1 MKVGFSGLSSADK
14 LYFKTVA
21 LLLGATVSSTSF
33 DVLVAKRTDTRRAVA
48 AAALPSVKIVRTDWL
63 LTCWA
68 HASRC
73 DSTRFEHG
81 TDDDGDDDDTLLTQ
95 RPFAVA
101 ASRAPKQQLPPQPAR
116 SVNSVF
122 SLTTLKKTAT
132 SWWSRFVGDVQ
143 PQAQAQPQEHL
154 HSHAPPPQP
163 VQQAAPVHEIGSDA
177 TTKKWAKSSPQVEF
191 ADEEPVVIRYSN
203 NTANSQNDD
212 PQAPKPDEEPVD
224 AAEEDVWL
232 PESPASGGSG
242 GGAGAATQ
250 QAMALSQRYL
260 PCMAVQ
266 FDDFASQRDF
276 FHVASFGSGSDQPA
290 TQQIDEPADVKYGHK
305 RKLVAAPPLSPV
317 LASQAVLSETVID
330 TETSVAPPPLA
341 PVEVAAAAAAEEPP
355 AKKARKRKGKKT
367 RAPPKA
373 PTPPPVVVIPDD
385 EGDDDDDKSAV
396 WASDVYAGASHPDP
410 RCLLIAEGL
419 QDAEREEA
427 ERKQQKQRRAIKQ
440 LKELGVEAPSIPKR
454 AAILPPP
461 PPLAPIASMQRRR
474 TRKRKATHTRA

>member
-1 MKVGFSGLSSADK
+1 VRVGFSGLSSADK

-33 DVLVAKRTDTRRAVA
+33 EVLVAKRTDTRRAVA
-48 AAALPSVKIVRTDWL
+48 AAALPSVTIVRTDWL

-73 DSTRFEHG
+73 DSARFEHG
-81 TDDDGDDDDTLLTQ
+81 TDDDDDDDDTLLTQ

-101 ASRAPKQQLPPQPAR
+101 AAPRALKQQLPPQPAR

-143 PQAQAQPQEHL
+143 PQ
-154 HSHAPPPQP
+154 PQP

-177 TTKKWAKSSPQVEF
+177 TTKKCAKSSPQVEF

-203 NTANSQNDD
+203 NTAKSQNDD
-212 PQAPKPDEEPVD
+212 PQAPTPDEEPVD
-224 AAEEDVWL
+224 AADEDVWL
-232 PESPASGGSG
+232 PESPASGESG

-276 FHVASFGSGSDQPA
+276 FHIASFGSGSDQPEPA
-290 TQQIDEPADVKYGHK
+290 TQQIDEPVDVKYGHK

-317 LASQAVLSETVID
+317 LASQAVLSETVVD
-330 TETSVAPPPLA
+330 TEASVAPPPLA
-341 PVEVAAAAAAEEPP
+341 PVEVAVAAEEPP
-355 AKKARKRKGKKT
+355 AKKARTRKGKKT

-385 EGDDDDDKSAV
+385 EDDDSAV

-440 LKELGVEAPSIPKR
+440 LKQLGVDAPSIPKR
-454 AAILPPP
+454 AAILPPPPP